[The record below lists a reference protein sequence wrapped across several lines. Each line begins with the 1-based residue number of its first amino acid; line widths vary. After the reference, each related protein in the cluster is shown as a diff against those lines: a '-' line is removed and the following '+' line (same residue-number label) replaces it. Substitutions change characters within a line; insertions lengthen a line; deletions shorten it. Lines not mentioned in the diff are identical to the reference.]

1 MPSAILARADALML
15 RHQQGSTSAHDD
27 LPVLTDAV
35 DIDDNI
41 PTLEHE
47 PLPLP
52 PPPTSHPLLQAD
64 LLKLLAERVEQRLIA
79 KIPSLIHEALEEILA
94 EQEPP
99 RP

>member
-47 PLPLP
+47 P
-52 PPPTSHPLLQAD
+52 PPTSHPLLQAD
-64 LLKLLAERVEQRLIA
+64 LLKLLAERVEERLIA